1 MKPRNFSFSDHPFHF
16 HLLLFFILCLILSGD
31 AAAQENSFF
40 THGPLHFE
48 ADSVR
53 YNPEKTTAQGHVK
66 INFRGLILRAGKI
79 EVNNTSRELIATD
92 GVLFQGNGFQLTS
105 DRAYLNLVTSRAVL
119 WNATGTASDFVQRD
133 KAIKSEI
140 FFWGQEIEWDGKR
153 IKILKG
159 SFSSCNLHPPE
170 YHYHVDSNEINIYP
184 QDRLVSKKT
193 SLFLGKKRIYTIP
206 SMVVSLKPKERQQQQ
221 LNLIPRVG
229 KNQQDGWSLREAVNY
244 LVNRKNSGTF
254 YLDWFQKSGIGY
266 GIDQD
271 YNYKDRVTGAFH
283 YYRLNSRMSD
293 TSRYEFSNTLK
304 IKIQNNMELNWFF
317 SSNQNQ
323 YPGIQSP
330 PIYNSQFN
338 LFRWTRRS
346 FFFVGN
352 STYNAGD
359 NNNNSS
365 NFFHVYK
372 WSPTLTSQLAL
383 DTSSSKSLWSKSD
396 RWHSLGKLIHTGR
409 TLDAEI
415 AYEATSGDTTSYLNR
430 EPEVTLRTHSMLLG
444 EVPWSASISVGKFHQ
459 EPLGLRVDKKTLH
472 LGFLDKAWPIAK
484 GSLGFLNF
492 RGNYDQGFFS
502 TGESRYVLESSLG
515 LRNHYNSHVSTR
527 FDYNYQQ
534 PYGYSPLWI
543 DAVVPYENIT
553 GSLELKNGSYWRLTL
568 NSGYNIRS
576 HNYQNLISQ
585 LNLRP
590 RRNWDLTF
598 TSACD
603 LTRGQWLNVDTQLGV
618 QVTPTVMLSYW
629 HVYDLINQRLTYQ
642 DYCVTKNFHCWEA
655 RLSYRGLQKQFWF
668 EAVLSAFPSESMIVG
683 ANSRSPILS
692 NYFITR

>member
-1 MKPRNFSFSDHPFHF
+1 MKPGKFLFSDRPFLF
-16 HLLLFFILCLILSGD
+16 HLLIFFTLCLALNGN
-31 AAAQENSFF
+31 AAAQDNTFF
-40 THGPLHFE
+40 TRGPLHFK

-53 YNPEKTTAQGHVK
+53 FASPKMLAQGHVEM
-66 INFRGLILRAGKI
+66 NFRGLLLRAGKI
-79 EVNNTSRELIATD
+79 EVDNASKEVLAAE
-92 GVLFQGNGFQLTS
+92 GVILLGNGFQISS
-105 DRAYLNLVTSRAVL
+105 DKAYFNLLTSRAVL
-119 WNATGTASDFVQRD
+119 WNAVGSASNFVVKD
-133 KAIKSEI
+133 KVVKSEI
-140 FFWGQEIEWDGKR
+140 FFWGQEVEWDGKR
-153 IKILKG
+153 IKIIDG
-159 SFSSCNLHPPE
+159 SFSTCSLHPPD
-170 YHYHVDSNEINIYP
+170 YHYHVNSKEINIYP
-184 QDRLVSKKT
+184 RDRLVTKKT

-206 SMVVSLKPKERQQQQ
+206 SMVISLKPGGGQQQQ

-229 KNQQDGWSLREAVNY
+229 NSQLDGWSLREAVNY
-244 LVNRKNSGTF
+244 LINRSDNGTLF
-254 YLDWFQKSGIGY
+254 LDWFQKSGFGY
-266 GIDQD
+266 GIDQN
-271 YNYKDRVTGAFH
+271 YSYKDSVTGAFH
-283 YYRLNSRMSD
+283 YYRLDSRMPD
-293 TSRYEFSNTLK
+293 TSRYEFSNAIK
-304 IKIQNNMELNWFF
+304 IKIRKNMELNWFF

-323 YPGIQSP
+323 YPGILSP
-330 PIYNSQFN
+330 PIYNSQFS
-338 LFRWTRRS
+338 LSHWTGRS
-346 FFFVGN
+346 SFFVGN

-359 NNNNSS
+359 NTNNTL

-372 WSPTLTSQLAL
+372 WTPAFTSQLAF
-383 DTSSSKSLWSKSD
+383 DTSSSKSLFSKSD

-415 AYEATSGDTTSYLNR
+415 AYESTSGDTTSYLNR
-430 EPEVTLRTHSMLLG
+430 EPEVTLRTHPMLLG
-444 EVPWSASISVGKFHQ
+444 EVPWTASVSAGKFHQ

-472 LGFLDKAWPIAK
+472 FGFLDKAWPVAN

-515 LRNHYNSHVSTR
+515 LKNHYNSHLSTR
-527 FDYNYQQ
+527 LDYNYQQ

-576 HNYQNLISQ
+576 HSYQNLISQ

-618 QVTPTVMLSYW
+618 QLTPTVMISYW
-629 HVYDLINQRLTYQ
+629 NVYDLLNKRLTYQ
-642 DYCVTKNFHCWEA
+642 DYCVTKDFHCWEA

-668 EAVLSAFPSESMIVG
+668 EAVLSAFPSESVNIG
-683 ANSRSPILS
+683 ANSRSPILP